1 VEGENFR
8 PMFDS
13 DAAWEAAEYFKELID
28 YSPRGILNMS
38 WFDRAVSYAEGNC
51 AMAHC
56 ATLLAPLFELDT
68 TSPAFEKTE
77 YLPLPAGPKGRS
89 IAPIGGYALAI
100 PANVDSA
107 RFDPIWTALTS
118 LTSAQT
124 VKLYIENGSLVSPRF
139 SVSQDPEVQKISPL
153 ISIVDEMARTGVL
166 QMWPRPPVPEITR
179 LIAMIGEEMHDALL
193 GDKTLATALQNSQNR
208 ADRLMREN
216 GHY

>member
-1 VEGENFR
+1 MEGENFR

-77 YLPLPAGPKGRS
+77 YLPPYNHILIKASNFYAFDLG
-89 IAPIGGYALAI
+89 APLL
-100 PANVDSA
+100 
-107 RFDPIWTALTS
+107 FLF
-118 LTSAQT
+118 LQQ
-124 VKLYIENGSLVSPRF
+124 LYY
-139 SVSQDPEVQKISPL
+139 L
-153 ISIVDEMARTGVL
+153 I
-166 QMWPRPPVPEITR
+166 
-179 LIAMIGEEMHDALL
+179 
-193 GDKTLATALQNSQNR
+193 
-208 ADRLMREN
+208 
-216 GHY
+216 Y